1 MFQPACLLVCVC
13 VTLKASNRRTKCF
26 ARVLIGYV
34 TLWKIL
40 VCQGP
45 SSVSKTFIKRTFKL
59 ATLQECQL
67 KQAKPRQTMTTL
79 LNFLK
84 TNSKKTYSTFPL
96 FQINLESR
104 PEIARRRLRNCTT
117 PRGVDFT
124 TKSLSNLVR
133 FALTQVLIKHVRRSV
148 EPGCC
153 SCVVLSSFPRCR
165 T

>member
-1 MFQPACLLVCVC
+1 MFCQSSYRLCHAVENTCV
-13 VTLKASNRRTKCF
+13 SR
-26 ARVLIGYV
+26 
-34 TLWKIL
+34 
-40 VCQGP
+40 
-45 SSVSKTFIKRTFKL
+45 TFICVKNIHKKNIQTGNFAK
-59 ATLQECQL
+59 ECQL

-84 TNSKKTYSTFPL
+84 TNSKKTQSTFPL

-124 TKSLSNLVR
+124 TKSLSNLAR

-153 SCVVLSSFPRCR
+153 SCVVLSSFPHCR

>member
-1 MFQPACLLVCVC
+1 MFCQSSYRLCHAVENTCV
-13 VTLKASNRRTKCF
+13 SR
-26 ARVLIGYV
+26 
-34 TLWKIL
+34 
-40 VCQGP
+40 
-45 SSVSKTFIKRTFKL
+45 TFICVKNIHKKNIQTGNFAK
-59 ATLQECQL
+59 ECQL
-67 KQAKPRQTMTTL
+67 KQAKPRQTMATL
-79 LNFLK
+79 INFLK
-84 TNSKKTYSTFPL
+84 TNSKKRKAHFLSFKLT
-96 FQINLESR
+96 SR
-104 PEIARRRLRNCTT
+104 AIVRQHREVARLRNCTT